1 MDNEIRSAI
10 VDLLHEIGV
19 PQHLKGHVYIV
30 ETVMLALDDKRLLD
44 NMQQMMYPRIAEKFS
59 TTSDN
64 VRQAIRRAISITFD
78 RGDIEHLSAYFS
90 YSLYIGGGLPTN
102 REFIAL
108 IVYRICTGHF
118 PAQLQH

>member
-1 MDNEIRSAI
+1 MNHEIRTAI
-10 VDLLHEIGV
+10 IDVLNEIGV

-30 ETVMLALDDKRLLD
+30 EAVMLALNNKRLLD
-44 NMQQMMYPRIAEKFS
+44 DMPHMMYPKIAEKFS
-59 TTSDN
+59 TTPAN
-64 VRQAIRRAISITFD
+64 VRQAIRRTISITFD

-90 YSLYIGGGLPTN
+90 YSLYIGGGLTTN

>member
-1 MDNEIRSAI
+1 MDNEIRTAI
-10 VDLLHEIGV
+10 IDLLHELGV
-19 PQHLKGHVYIV
+19 PQHLKGHAYTV
-30 ETVMLALDDKRLLD
+30 EAVMLALNNERLLD
-44 NMQQMMYPRIAEKFS
+44 NMQQMMYPKIAEKFS
-59 TTSDN
+59 TTPAN

-78 RGDIEHLSAYFS
+78 RGDIEYLSAYFS